1 MFEIYLIYTHLHQ
14 QLSECFYRPPEGAQ
28 TEQWEWKGEG
38 RQTLKAPISDAASN
52 KNQIWQR
59 WAGATAA
66 QLSGK
71 AFVWL
76 CVCVCVYH
84 TLMSAHWHNRQLPRQ
99 LEHEQGQGQRNGQ
112 RHGHGHGQR
121 QEQGQG
127 QGQEQRLS
135 LGRRPAPEPIAGH
148 VAIKKTFMALCSNI
162 KWI

>member
-59 WAGATAA
+59 WAGATAV

-71 AFVWL
+71 AFVCL
-76 CVCVCVYH
+76 CVCVCVPH
-84 TLMSAHWHNRQLPRQ
+84 TDECTLTVATNAKSQDNLSTNRDRDRDR
-99 LEHEQGQGQRNGQ
+99 ETNRDTDTDMDRDRDRN
-112 RHGHGHGQR
+112 RDC
-121 QEQGQG
+121 
-127 QGQEQRLS
+127 LS
-135 LGRRPAPEPIAGH
+135 VVGLH
-148 VAIKKTFMALCSNI
+148 LNL
-162 KWI
+162 